1 MAAALYDKVESQG
14 NEDEHGIPYVTPT
27 EWHHFCARAPL
38 RLEQDIQDRMW
49 DLLAVNNGPH
59 LDKVLAATACAAPS
73 NFRSSS
79 IPTFGCVQS
88 SQRLYSLHTRPRF
101 SWSLVSTRNKV

>member
-1 MAAALYDKVESQG
+1 MAAALFDKFESQG
-14 NEDEHGIPYVTPT
+14 NADEHDIPYVTPT

-59 LDKVLAATACAAPS
+59 LDKVSAAACQSLEVAHEFRTSHRFCSALWRQGPS
-73 NFRSSS
+73 
-79 IPTFGCVQS
+79 
-88 SQRLYSLHTRPRF
+88 
-101 SWSLVSTRNKV
+101 